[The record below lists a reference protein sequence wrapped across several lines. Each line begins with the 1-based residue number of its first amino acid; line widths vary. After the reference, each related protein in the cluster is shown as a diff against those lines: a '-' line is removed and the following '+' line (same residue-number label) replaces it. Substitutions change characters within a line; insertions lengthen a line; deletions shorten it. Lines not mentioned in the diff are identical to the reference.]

1 MKFLAFA
8 KRNAKEIIR
17 DPLNLFF
24 GLGFPLVLLLLLSII
39 QKNIPVDLFE
49 IEHLTPGVT
58 VFGLSFITLFSAVL
72 ISKDRETAFFARLYT
87 TPFKPSD
94 FILGYI
100 LPLLPI
106 ALTQGIICYITA
118 MILGLKPSLNII
130 IALIF
135 LGFVSLF
142 YIGLGLLCGC
152 ILNSKQ
158 VGGVCGALLTNFSAW
173 LSGIWFDINLMGET
187 FKKIA
192 NFLPFIHAVELERK
206 ALSGEILKALPHF
219 LVILGYTFFVL
230 ALAIFIFL
238 KKMKNNK

>member
-87 TPFKPSD
+87 TPLKPSD

-118 MILGLKPSLNII
+118 MILGLKPSINII

-158 VGGVCGALLTNFSAW
+158 VGGVCGALLTNLSAW
-173 LSGIWFDINLMGET
+173 LSGVWFDLHLVGGFFE
-187 FKKIA
+187 KLA
-192 NFLPFIHAVELERK
+192 NKLPFVHAVEMEK
-206 ALSGEILKALPHF
+206 ALCGGDF
-219 LVILGYTFFVL
+219 
-230 ALAIFIFL
+230 ALAATHILPILLYSVLITVAAVFCFL
-238 KKMKNNK
+238 RQMKKQ

>member
-87 TPFKPSD
+87 TPLKPSD

-206 ALSGEILKALPHF
+206 ALSGEILNATPHF
-219 LVILGYTFFVL
+219 LVVLGYTAVIL
-230 ALAIFIFL
+230 ALAVFIFL